1 MINFKKII
9 IPIFIT
15 LGLFTLILLKNQNF
29 INREIDN
36 ILNSKEFHYFSIDE
50 QIDDLLKENCKTL
63 GILFLFFGITL
74 APWKINRKISND
86 TLKNTIQFVAV
97 LLCSMG
103 FVFIMGNYH
112 DHVIRYIDFFEIT
125 KNLAIFTFFLI
136 LGLSGILFL
145 PIKIKNWE
153 NHHKT
158 FVITNIILIIGT
170 TILVFLLKLPN
181 SRILWSLSDDR
192 LDYFTE
198 GNLGTVIGS
207 IITSLIVYFIFKG
220 IFLILKNLFIRF
232 NFIKP
237 NFRD

>member
-50 QIDDLLKENCKTL
+50 QIDDLLKKNCQTL

-125 KNLAIFTFFLI
+125 KNLAIFTFFSNFRPLR
-136 LGLSGILFL
+136 
-145 PIKIKNWE
+145 N
-153 NHHKT
+153 
-158 FVITNIILIIGT
+158 
-170 TILVFLLKLPN
+170 
-181 SRILWSLSDDR
+181 
-192 LDYFTE
+192 
-198 GNLGTVIGS
+198 
-207 IITSLIVYFIFKG
+207 FIFT
-220 IFLILKNLFIRF
+220 N
-232 NFIKP
+232 
-237 NFRD
+237 